1 MDTRGRCSVAYF
13 HSFSSTNGGVNKD
26 WALSE
31 EMDFCSV
38 SVDFS
43 SYSLFMVVIFLG
55 RRKYSTIL
63 LYIYLPF
70 YLFFIS
76 LFNIYYL
83 IRTYYH
89 HLTFHLFLFH
99 LFLFPFILLFILR
112 FFHLLLFLI
121 SFPRR
126 LFSSYIFTSA
136 SSSLR
141 HYKYINNVIT
151 NITIIRPRYTRH
163 CVA

>member
-13 HSFSSTNGGVNKD
+13 HSFSPTNGGVNKD

-43 SYSLFMVVIFLG
+43 SYSLFMDVIFLG

-70 YLFFIS
+70 YLFF
-76 LFNIYYL
+76 LFLYL
-83 IRTYYH
+83 TSITWSGHIIIILPFIFSFFIFFYFLSFFFSFCVFSS
-89 HLTFHLFLFH
+89 LTFLHFFSTSPFFFLYFYFCFLFTQTLQIH
-99 LFLFPFILLFILR
+99 QQC
-112 FFHLLLFLI
+112 
-121 SFPRR
+121 
-126 LFSSYIFTSA
+126 Y
-136 SSSLR
+136 
-141 HYKYINNVIT
+141 YEY
-151 NITIIRPRYTRH
+151 YYY
-163 CVA
+163 